1 MSALQELRRYTS
13 ADGTVRHLFQLHD
26 GRTVESVFLPETYR
40 DTFCLSSQVGCAV
53 DCQFCLT
60 AKMGLER
67 NLSAQE
73 ITGQAEFL
81 LAQRQVSQLAK
92 PVNVVL
98 MGQGEPLLNLDA
110 VLEAYRIMTDQ
121 RGMAIAPR
129 RICLSTAGIIP
140 KMIELGM
147 HRQRPRLAV
156 SLNASTQEQRERLM
170 PVTKKYRLDDLLR
183 VCREF
188 PVKKGE
194 RIFFEYVLLA
204 GINDTD
210 EDARRVVELLRGIPA
225 VVNLLP
231 WNAGPG
237 MEFQRPSEERVAA
250 FHAIVSLQMLCY
262 VRKTRGEDVLAA
274 CGQLKLVEL
283 QAVSPAGI

>member
-1 MSALQELRRYTS
+1 MRALRKFTS
-13 ADGTVRHLFQLHD
+13 TDGTVRYLFGLED
-26 GRTVESVFLPETYR
+26 GRTVESVFLPEAYR

-67 NLSAQE
+67 NLSAEE
-73 ITGQAEFL
+73 IAGQARFL
-81 LAQRQVSQLAK
+81 LAQRNTSQLAK

-110 VLEAYRIMTDQ
+110 VLEAYRLMTDQ

-129 RICLSTAGIIP
+129 RICLSTSGIVP
-140 KMIELGM
+140 KLVELGQ
-147 HRQRPRLAV
+147 HRHRPRLAI
-156 SLNASTQEQRERLM
+156 SLNASTQEQREAIM
-170 PVTKKYRLDDLLR
+170 PITRKYRLADLIAA
-183 VCREF
+183 CREF
-188 PVKKGE
+188 PLKKGE

-204 GINDTD
+204 GVNDAD
-210 EDARRVVELLRGIPA
+210 DDARRVVELLRGIPA

-237 MEFQRPSEERVAA
+237 LPFSRPSEERTAS
-250 FHAIVSLQMLCY
+250 FHAIVARDMLCY

-283 QAVSPAGI
+283 EAVGTPGV